1 MSFASVFRMF
11 AAAALSL
18 ALVPIPD
25 SMAAEGGKAKERV
38 VLQVS
43 DDSVKTWNQ
52 ALNVVE
58 NLQVAYGKDNI
69 EIEVVAFGLGIGMLK
84 DDSVSGS
91 RVRDAAKSGAQ
102 IIACENTMRRQK
114 LGKDDMLEG
123 LRFVPAGIVQII
135 ERQKQGWTVIR
146 P

>member
-1 MSFASVFRMF
+1 MSFVKRLVAVVLLI
-11 AAAALSL
+11 AGGYALSGN
-18 ALVPIPD
+18 AVAGE
-25 SMAAEGGKAKERV
+25 AAKPRERV

-43 DDSVKTWNQ
+43 DDSAKTWNQ

-69 EIEVVAFGLGIGMLK
+69 EIEVVAFGLGIGMLRF
-84 DDSVSGS
+84 DSVSGS
-91 RVRDAAKSGAQ
+91 RVRDAAQSGAH

-114 LGKDDMLEG
+114 LGKDDMLDS

>member
-1 MSFASVFRMF
+1 MKRIAGVIL
-11 AAAALSL
+11 AAMIAVLAA
-18 ALVPIPD
+18 IPAVYAGE
-25 SMAAEGGKAKERV
+25 AAKPKERV